1 MAKKGYA
8 TLRYKLKDVFKGLD
22 KFGLGYFNDSD
33 LANYLK
39 QNYAFTSIKDS
50 DLLFIRLDR
59 NRNGKVEYW
68 EIEDE
73 LTQCY

>member
-1 MAKKGYA
+1 
-8 TLRYKLKDVFKGLD
+8 VFRGLD
-22 KFGLGYFNDSD
+22 KFDFGYFNEND

-39 QNYAFTSIKDS
+39 KNYAFTSTKDS

-68 EIEDE
+68 EMEEE
-73 LTQCY
+73 LAQVI